1 MSVPASC
8 AFVHPNRCA
17 SAGGLAMIALVLSV
31 ALAAPPPLRLGDLLR
46 EGRAKNTDLK
56 RAPAR
61 VRATQSGVSPAGA
74 LDDPMLMVQLWNGPV
89 DFSTVPLM
97 VQVSQNIPL
106 GGKRGARTDMARADA
121 AMADADLGLKQF
133 DLETQVASA
142 YFDLFL
148 ADRTQEIDDELE
160 AILKVVLRASEARVS
175 TGKAEQVELLRAQG
189 ALIQLRSERET
200 AIDHR
205 RSSWARLSALLDR
218 DPAAPPGTTTRPG
231 LLATLPEAAALSE
244 RAVRQPPHLAG
255 SRAAIQGAHAQERL
269 ARANRIPDLGLFVA
283 EMHTFRNPMGVSD
296 FLFAGFQVNLP
307 IFFGSKNE
315 PRIASAQAQLVAAQE
330 AARALRN
337 RVVAEVAENYAHVL
351 AETHQ
356 IDLHHQLIPIARQ
369 AVRSAE
375 SSYAAGRTDFPM
387 VLDSA
392 RELRMHEMN
401 EAMHLAA
408 YQQRLAELQRAVG
421 SDLGLAQA
429 AEAGHEERH

>member
-1 MSVPASC
+1 M
-8 AFVHPNRCA
+8 
-17 SAGGLAMIALVLSV
+17 LAVLLSL
-31 ALAAPPPLRLGDLLR
+31 ALAAPAPLRLADLLR
-46 EGRAKNTDLK
+46 EARDKNPDLQAATARA
-56 RAPAR
+56 RAA
-61 VRATQSGVSPAGA
+61 QSSVSPAGA

-89 DFSTVPLM
+89 DFSTVPIM
-97 VQVSQNIPL
+97 VQLSQNIPL

-121 AMADADLGLKQF
+121 AMADADLGQRQR
-133 DLETQVASA
+133 DVETQVAAA

-148 ADRTQEIDDELE
+148 ADRTQETSDELE
-160 AILKVVLRASEARVS
+160 AILNIVLRAAEARVS

-189 ALIQLRSERET
+189 ALVQLRSERET
-200 AIDHR
+200 AVDHR

-231 LLATLPEAAALSE
+231 VLGTLPDVSALTE
-244 RAVRQPPHLAG
+244 RALRDRPEVAG
-255 SRAAIQGAHAQERL
+255 SRAAISGAHAQERL

-307 IFFGSKNE
+307 IFSGSKNE
-315 PRIASAQAQLVAAQE
+315 PRIAGAQAQLVAAQE

-337 RVVAEVAENYAHVL
+337 RVAAEVAEGYAHVL

-369 AVRSAE
+369 AIQSAE
-375 SSYAAGRTDFPM
+375 ASYAAGRSDFTM

-408 YQQRLAELQRAVG
+408 YEQRLAELQRAVG
-421 SDLGLAQA
+421 SDVGLAQA
-429 AEAGHEERH
+429 AEADHEERH